1 MAYEKTIWKD
11 HIVEKPRTYRQI
23 INEDDGT
30 IQLDPVTGDIIQQG
44 TPVNAK
50 NLNHL
55 EEGVAGVE
63 GRITEQENNFKALQE
78 ELPKK
83 RMVCEAT
90 IGTGWVGE
98 GPYTQEVEI
107 SGILA
112 ADLPHVGPVYSPDPE
127 TAAAQKEAWG
137 YVDMGIAED
146 GKITFTCIEGKPETE
161 IPIQIEVMR

>member
-30 IQLDPVTGDIIQQG
+30 VQLDPAPGDIIQQG

-63 GRITEQENNFKALQE
+63 GRMTTQENNFKALQE

-90 IGTGWVGE
+90 IGTGWAGE
-98 GPYTQEVEI
+98 GPYTQEVAIEWMK
-107 SGILA
+107 A
-112 ADLPHVGPVYSPDPE
+112 TDMPHVGPVYSQDPE
-127 TAAAQKEAWG
+127 TAAAQKEAWDCVSYAVACDG
-137 YVDMGIAED
+137 SIA
-146 GKITFTCIEGKPETE
+146 FTCLEDRPDRE